1 MQSPHPP
8 FIEAHR
14 HHWKWSCSPES
25 QLVSC
30 YPAASRLRLFDL
42 TLMFSVSL
50 DEEFVRLET
59 TCGDRMVDL
68 GARNHNYLLL
78 TLARR
83 RLEDQAA
90 GISPTSSGW
99 VHIDELSHDPSLSGS
114 RLNVDVFRIR
124 QQFIKLGLADAEK
137 IIERRPRTSEL
148 RIGTDRVAV
157 VRL

>member
-1 MQSPHPP
+1 MLSPHASL
-8 FIEAHR
+8 IEAYRHR
-14 HHWKWSCSPES
+14 WKWSCAPEAS
-25 QLVSC
+25 LASC
-30 YPAASRLRLFDL
+30 HTGATRLHLFDL
-42 TLMFSVSL
+42 KLMFSVSL

-59 TCGDRMVDL
+59 TCGDRVVDL

-83 RLEDQAA
+83 RLEDMAA
-90 GISPTSSGW
+90 GSPPTSSGW
-99 VHIDELSHDPSLSGS
+99 IHVGELAHDPSLSGS
-114 RLNVDVFRIR
+114 RLNLDVFRIR

-137 IIERRPRTSEL
+137 IIERRPRMSQL